1 MGEIS
6 STIDSLLDEFDI
18 ARITKRSVASVRRD
32 RLLRK
37 GCPFVKIGS
46 SVRYRPSDC
55 EAWLA
60 SLAMRTGRQAEAR

>member
-1 MGEIS
+1 MAEKS
-6 STIDSLLDEFDI
+6 STLDSLLDEFDI

-60 SLAMRTGRQAEAR
+60 SLTRPRGNQEAR